1 MNKEWLKYVLV
12 MIVAFM
18 LDSCIS
24 YFLPFDYGKS
34 AITIVPCIGLMMFM
48 LLNNTVDNEFQYVFA
63 VIVGAYYAI
72 IYANSLA
79 IYVLLYVVFSFFG
92 RQYTKLSTFSIFES
106 FLIFALTI
114 FVQLSVVYWLMKGT
128 GITSIGVISFIYQ
141 RLLPSLLFNMI
152 LTIPVFFVHKKLGFE
167 VKVNAH

>member
-1 MNKEWLKYVLV
+1 MNKEWIKYFLI
-12 MIVAFM
+12 MIIAFV

-24 YFLPFDYGKS
+24 YFLPFDYGKKG
-34 AITIVPCIGLMMFM
+34 IIIVPCIGLMTFM
-48 LLNNTVDNEFQYVFA
+48 LLNNTVDNEFQYPFA
-63 VIVGAYYAI
+63 VITGAYYAI

-106 FLIFALTI
+106 FMVFALTI
-114 FVQLSVVYWLMKGT
+114 FVQLSVVYWLMRGT
-128 GITSIGVISFIYQ
+128 GITNINVIQFVIW
-141 RLLPSLLFNMI
+141 RLLPSLLFNII
-152 LTIPVFFVHKKLGFE
+152 LSIPVFFINRKLGFE